1 MKLNYRN
8 YLLLVSLS
16 SSLFIVSCQK
26 DKNPDSTTDTATM
39 ESISADEHMIETSFN
54 AVFDDATGIDD
65 ATAGE
70 DLGIYG
76 SAGAGVYGRTADN
89 GARTTA
95 RCFTVNVTPKERG
108 VFPKTVTL
116 DFGAGCEAGGH
127 IRKGKIIFTYSGKLN
142 VPGKQVVTTF
152 ENYSID
158 SFSIEGKHTL
168 TNSATA
174 GANQKSF
181 SVKIE
186 NGKITNVNNGK
197 WWTRNSDRQFV
208 QTEGNGTD
216 FFPRDDVFSV
226 TGKTSGENSNN
237 KTWSTEITSPLIK
250 KFTCKWLVKGVL
262 EVSVNSTVGTLDF
275 GNGDCDNKA
284 NLTVNGRSKTITLR

>member
-1 MKLNYRN
+1 MKLNYRH
-8 YLLLVSLS
+8 YLILLSLS
-16 SSLFIVSCQK
+16 TSLFMVSCQK
-26 DKNPDSTTDTATM
+26 DKTPGVTEDAATM
-39 ESISADEHMIETSFN
+39 EAVSADENLLESSFN

-76 SAGAGVYGRTADN
+76 TAGGGVYGREMND
-89 GARTTA
+89 GARTAT
-95 RCFTVNVTPKERG
+95 RCFTVSVTPKERG

-116 DFGAGCEAGGH
+116 DFGSGCETRGH
-127 IRKGKIIFTYSGKLN
+127 TRKGKIIFTYTGKLN
-142 VPGKQVVTTF
+142 VPGKQVITTF

-158 SFSIEGKHTL
+158 SFSIEGKHIL
-168 TNSATA
+168 TNTATA

-216 FFPRDDVFSV
+216 FFPVDDVFSI
-226 TGKTSGENSNN
+226 TGNASGANSNN
-237 KTWSTEITSPLIK
+237 KAWVSEITSPLIK

-284 NLTVNGRSKTITLR
+284 KLTVNGVSKTITLR